1 MRLYDKA
8 LVAKIHANQF
18 TKEVDGIP
26 VLFKPV
32 PDAEPAHLDPR
43 LREIIIKK
51 RTMFANRA
59 KAGWTLSSERYR
71 PDKVTY
77 DLIETPVDCT
87 EQLIPIGGHKI
98 DIYIY
103 RTANIQPNAP
113 VLVYLHGGGFTAGD
127 IHLFGKQMQYI
138 AEQSGA
144 VVVFP
149 EYRLAPENPFPAP
162 VEDAWGTVQWVHA
175 HAAELGADPAK
186 LMVAGDSAGGSL
198 TNACV
203 LQDEKGIIRKI
214 MGIYPS
220 WDSSDYHEQT
230 AYTWSYDAYEVAD
243 EDKKLAYS
251 RIDRIKSGVDKDP
264 DSSNSLYLQGHTT
277 SHDPLVSAVFA
288 TDEQLKKFPET
299 VIVAAE
305 YDYLRVGSAKRL
317 ASLGVPV
324 RSIRYCGCD
333 HGFLDMLGTIV
344 QSEELCLTIADV
356 LEGLRTSGILDPAE
370 VETAIVEAN
379 GAINAFPYAS
389 KRPPTADEMNVD
401 PGYEGLPM
409 TLIMDGR
416 IQTGNLGTA
425 QLDQTQLEQM
435 LSSRRLAAESVFFC
449 SLDTQ
454 GRMMIQ
460 DRAGNV
466 TQFQAIDPGEVKW

>member
-8 LVAKIHANQF
+8 LVAKIHENQF

-87 EQLIPIGGHKI
+87 EHLIPIGGHKI

-162 VEDAWGTVQWVHA
+162 VEDAWGAVQWVHA
-175 HAAELGADPAK
+175 HASELGADPAK

-220 WDSSDYHEQT
+220 WDGSDYHEQT

-251 RIDRIKSGVDKDP
+251 RIDRIKSSVDKDP

-305 YDYLRVGSAKRL
+305 YDYLRVGSDYAAKRL

-344 QSEELCLTIADV
+344 QSEELCLTIA
-356 LEGLRTSGILDPAE
+356 AE
-370 VETAIVEAN
+370 LKA
-379 GAINAFPYAS
+379 
-389 KRPPTADEMNVD
+389 
-401 PGYEGLPM
+401 L
-409 TLIMDGR
+409 
-416 IQTGNLGTA
+416 
-425 QLDQTQLEQM
+425 
-435 LSSRRLAAESVFFC
+435 
-449 SLDTQ
+449 
-454 GRMMIQ
+454 
-460 DRAGNV
+460 
-466 TQFQAIDPGEVKW
+466 

>member
-8 LVAKIHANQF
+8 LVAKIHENQF

-103 RTANIQPNAP
+103 RAANIQPNAP

-162 VEDAWGTVQWVHA
+162 VEDAWGAVQWVHA

-214 MGIYPS
+214 MASILRG
-220 WDSSDYHEQT
+220 
-230 AYTWSYDAYEVAD
+230 
-243 EDKKLAYS
+243 
-251 RIDRIKSGVDKDP
+251 
-264 DSSNSLYLQGHTT
+264 
-277 SHDPLVSAVFA
+277 
-288 TDEQLKKFPET
+288 T
-299 VIVAAE
+299 VPITM
-305 YDYLRVGSAKRL
+305 S
-317 ASLGVPV
+317 
-324 RSIRYCGCD
+324 
-333 HGFLDMLGTIV
+333 
-344 QSEELCLTIADV
+344 
-356 LEGLRTSGILDPAE
+356 
-370 VETAIVEAN
+370 
-379 GAINAFPYAS
+379 
-389 KRPPTADEMNVD
+389 RPPT
-401 PGYEGLPM
+401 PGVTMLTRWLTRTRNWPTAASTASRAAWIRILTAATACICRAIPLHTTRWCRPSLPPM
-409 TLIMDGR
+409 
-416 IQTGNLGTA
+416 
-425 QLDQTQLEQM
+425 
-435 LSSRRLAAESVFFC
+435 SS
-449 SLDTQ
+449 
-454 GRMMIQ
+454 
-460 DRAGNV
+460 
-466 TQFQAIDPGEVKW
+466 

>member
-220 WDSSDYHEQT
+220 WDGSDYHEQT

-305 YDYLRVGSAKRL
+305 YDYLRVGSDYAAKRL
-317 ASLGVPV
+317 ASHGVPV

-344 QSEELCLTIADV
+344 QSEELCLTIA
-356 LEGLRTSGILDPAE
+356 AE
-370 VETAIVEAN
+370 LKA
-379 GAINAFPYAS
+379 
-389 KRPPTADEMNVD
+389 
-401 PGYEGLPM
+401 L
-409 TLIMDGR
+409 
-416 IQTGNLGTA
+416 
-425 QLDQTQLEQM
+425 
-435 LSSRRLAAESVFFC
+435 
-449 SLDTQ
+449 
-454 GRMMIQ
+454 
-460 DRAGNV
+460 
-466 TQFQAIDPGEVKW
+466 

>member
-1 MRLYDKA
+1 
-8 LVAKIHANQF
+8 
-18 TKEVDGIP
+18 
-26 VLFKPV
+26 
-32 PDAEPAHLDPR
+32 
-43 LREIIIKK
+43 
-51 RTMFANRA
+51 MFANRA

-162 VEDAWGTVQWVHA
+162 VEDAWGAVQWVHA

-220 WDSSDYHEQT
+220 WDGSDYHEQT
-230 AYTWSYDAYEVAD
+230 AYTWSYDAYEV
-243 EDKKLAYS
+243 S
-251 RIDRIKSGVDKDP
+251 
-264 DSSNSLYLQGHTT
+264 
-277 SHDPLVSAVFA
+277 
-288 TDEQLKKFPET
+288 
-299 VIVAAE
+299 
-305 YDYLRVGSAKRL
+305 
-317 ASLGVPV
+317 
-324 RSIRYCGCD
+324 
-333 HGFLDMLGTIV
+333 
-344 QSEELCLTIADV
+344 
-356 LEGLRTSGILDPAE
+356 
-370 VETAIVEAN
+370 
-379 GAINAFPYAS
+379 
-389 KRPPTADEMNVD
+389 
-401 PGYEGLPM
+401 
-409 TLIMDGR
+409 
-416 IQTGNLGTA
+416 
-425 QLDQTQLEQM
+425 
-435 LSSRRLAAESVFFC
+435 
-449 SLDTQ
+449 
-454 GRMMIQ
+454 
-460 DRAGNV
+460 
-466 TQFQAIDPGEVKW
+466 

>member
-51 RTMFANRA
+51 GTMFANRA

-162 VEDAWGTVQWVHA
+162 VEGCMGRRTV
-175 HAAELGADPAK
+175 GA
-186 LMVAGDSAGGSL
+186 
-198 TNACV
+198 
-203 LQDEKGIIRKI
+203 
-214 MGIYPS
+214 
-220 WDSSDYHEQT
+220 
-230 AYTWSYDAYEVAD
+230 
-243 EDKKLAYS
+243 
-251 RIDRIKSGVDKDP
+251 
-264 DSSNSLYLQGHTT
+264 
-277 SHDPLVSAVFA
+277 
-288 TDEQLKKFPET
+288 
-299 VIVAAE
+299 
-305 YDYLRVGSAKRL
+305 
-317 ASLGVPV
+317 
-324 RSIRYCGCD
+324 
-333 HGFLDMLGTIV
+333 
-344 QSEELCLTIADV
+344 
-356 LEGLRTSGILDPAE
+356 RT
-370 VETAIVEAN
+370 
-379 GAINAFPYAS
+379 
-389 KRPPTADEMNVD
+389 
-401 PGYEGLPM
+401 
-409 TLIMDGR
+409 
-416 IQTGNLGTA
+416 
-425 QLDQTQLEQM
+425 
-435 LSSRRLAAESVFFC
+435 RR
-449 SLDTQ
+449 
-454 GRMMIQ
+454 
-460 DRAGNV
+460 
-466 TQFQAIDPGEVKW
+466 

>member
-8 LVAKIHANQF
+8 LVAKIHENQF

-103 RTANIQPNAP
+103 RIANIQPNAP

-162 VEDAWGTVQWVHA
+162 VEDAWGAVQWVHA

-220 WDSSDYHEQT
+220 WDGSDYHEQT

-251 RIDRIKSGVDKDP
+251 RIDRIKSSVDKDP
-264 DSSNSLYLQGHTT
+264 DSSNSLYLQGLISPT
-277 SHDPLVSAVFA
+277 
-288 TDEQLKKFPET
+288 
-299 VIVAAE
+299 
-305 YDYLRVGSAKRL
+305 
-317 ASLGVPV
+317 
-324 RSIRYCGCD
+324 
-333 HGFLDMLGTIV
+333 
-344 QSEELCLTIADV
+344 EL
-356 LEGLRTSGILDPAE
+356 
-370 VETAIVEAN
+370 
-379 GAINAFPYAS
+379 
-389 KRPPTADEMNVD
+389 
-401 PGYEGLPM
+401 
-409 TLIMDGR
+409 
-416 IQTGNLGTA
+416 
-425 QLDQTQLEQM
+425 
-435 LSSRRLAAESVFFC
+435 
-449 SLDTQ
+449 
-454 GRMMIQ
+454 
-460 DRAGNV
+460 
-466 TQFQAIDPGEVKW
+466 

>member
-51 RTMFANRA
+51 GTMFANRA

-162 VEDAWGTVQWVHA
+162 VEDAWGAVQWVHA

-220 WDSSDYHEQT
+220 WDGSDYHEQT

-305 YDYLRVGSAKRL
+305 YDYLRVAATTPPSGWQAL
-317 ASLGVPV
+317 VY
-324 RSIRYCGCD
+324 RYAP
-333 HGFLDMLGTIV
+333 
-344 QSEELCLTIADV
+344 S
-356 LEGLRTSGILDPAE
+356 
-370 VETAIVEAN
+370 
-379 GAINAFPYAS
+379 
-389 KRPPTADEMNVD
+389 
-401 PGYEGLPM
+401 
-409 TLIMDGR
+409 
-416 IQTGNLGTA
+416 GTA
-425 QLDQTQLEQM
+425 AVTTAFWICWAP
-435 LSSRRLAAESVFFC
+435 SSSPKSCA
-449 SLDTQ
+449 
-454 GRMMIQ
+454 
-460 DRAGNV
+460 
-466 TQFQAIDPGEVKW
+466 